1 MTGMTTSSESFTLKP
16 LTDVKDSAP
25 GFGFEEAMQVRFA
38 TEDLDAEHVGVSHHR
53 VAPGK
58 RQPFGHKHVEAEEV
72 YVVIGG
78 SGRAALDDQVVEL
91 QRLDAL
97 RVAPD
102 VTRAFEAGPDGLEYV
117 VFGARCEGDG
127 EIVPGFWAG

>member
-1 MTGMTTSSESFTLKP
+1 MTTSSNTFTLKP
-16 LTDVKDSAP
+16 LADVKDSAP
-25 GFGFEEAMQVRFA
+25 GFGFEDAMQVRFA
-38 TEDLDAEHVGVSHHR
+38 TEDLDAQDVGISYHR

-58 RQPFGHKHVEAEEV
+58 RQPFGHRHEEAEEV

-78 SGRAALDDQVVEL
+78 SGRVALDDQVVEL

-97 RVAPD
+97 RVAPS

-117 VFGARCEGDG
+117 VFGARREGDG
-127 EIVPGFWAG
+127 ELVPGFWAG